1 MASPKLQEAQDALK
15 SKSLDER
22 EKLLLER
29 EKLLDS
35 SERFSQLELLDK
47 QIAVKEQRLSEL
59 EDAIADKNG
68 ELTKA
73 QKRYNDQ
80 VVSAEAEQERIASKQ
95 KKEAEKLSQL
105 RDAIIQAR
113 NELATVNDD
122 IAGRKKYLVEQ
133 EELVEHTVS
142 DWSMR
147 LGECM
152 HEEKMLDERKQSKSA
167 DIVRLEQAVQEKQ
180 QEVDAIEGKAV
191 QLQDIYMQ
199 KKTQIS
205 QELSVLRSHVQDK
218 QNELL
223 SLDMEQEAK
232 IQGLKT
238 REQSVTVREAA
249 IRTQEMNLH
258 ERERAL
264 DMKLGILG

>member
-35 SERFSQLELLDK
+35 SERFRQLELLDK
-47 QIAVKEQRLSEL
+47 QIAVKEQRLYEL

-80 VVSAEAEQERIASKQ
+80 VVTAEAEQERIASKQ
-95 KKEAEKLSQL
+95 KKEADKLSQL
-105 RDAIIQAR
+105 QADITQAKA
-113 NELATVNDD
+113 ELASVNAD
-122 IAGRKKYLVEQ
+122 IASRKQYLIEQ

-142 DWSMR
+142 DWNVR

-167 DIVRLEQAVQEKQ
+167 DIVRLEQALQEKQ
-180 QEVDAIEGKAV
+180 REVDAIEGKAN
-191 QLQDIYMQ
+191 QLQDIFEQ
-199 KKTQIS
+199 KKAGIMQ
-205 QELSVLRSHVQDK
+205 QLGELSSQVQAQQNNLDTLVQESAETVQSLKSQDQSLQIRETALRAK
-218 QNELL
+218 EAELT
-223 SLDMEQEAK
+223 
-232 IQGLKT
+232 G
-238 REQSVTVREAA
+238 
-249 IRTQEMNLH
+249 
-258 ERERAL
+258 RERNL
-264 DMKLGILG
+264 NLKLNVLV